1 MLLQRGY
8 DLGSYGADG
17 KFGDATERA
26 VKQFQ
31 QDWGLSM
38 DGVIGPKTWAML
50 ESSPVRVL
58 YTVTVPHQ
66 ALKDAEALVALYPG
80 STMTKEAD

>member
-1 MLLQRGY
+1 
-8 DLGSYGADG
+8 
-17 KFGDATERA
+17 
-26 VKQFQ
+26 
-31 QDWGLSM
+31 
-38 DGVIGPKTWAML
+38 VIGPKTWAML